1 MQISENKVVS
11 IHYTLKND
19 AGEVL
24 DSSIGQ
30 QPLSY
35 LHGRK
40 NIISGLENALT
51 GKSVGDKFQVDI
63 PPEEAYG
70 ERNDAL
76 FQVLPREVFQGVENI
91 EVGMQFYSETP
102 EGVQM
107 ITVTKVDGDEITVD
121 ANHPLAGQTLHFEV
135 EVIDIRDAT
144 PEELEHGHV
153 HDGHHHH

>member
-51 GKSVGDKFQVDI
+51 GKNVGDKFHVDI

-70 ERNDAL
+70 LRNDDL

-107 ITVTKVDGDEITVD
+107 ITVTNVNGDEITVD
-121 ANHPLAGQTLHFEV
+121 ANHPLAGETLHFDV
-135 EVIDIRDAT
+135 EVVDIRDAT
-144 PEELEHGHV
+144 EEELQHGHV
-153 HDGHHHH
+153 HDGSHQH